1 MPSMAVALDT
11 RTRILD
17 ATIDLLAAGGDSAVR
32 LALVAEALDISEPS
46 IYHHFK
52 NRSELITEAYSEWY
66 WRCLKLEVPV
76 DNIMMLVDTK
86 EDYLRA
92 VLKSMSWSYKPDRID
107 TRSIRI
113 SVLGAAQTN
122 PELREKI
129 NVVNQK
135 FLTSLA
141 EALITAQQKGWV
153 RTDLDPMATAYW
165 LHGQINGRVV
175 AEMNPGVV
183 DLEKWDAVSYEVVR
197 HLLA

>member
-1 MPSMAVALDT
+1 
-11 RTRILD
+11 
-17 ATIDLLAAGGDSAVR
+17 
-32 LALVAEALDISEPS
+32 
-46 IYHHFK
+46 
-52 NRSELITEAYSEWY
+52 
-66 WRCLKLEVPV
+66 
-76 DNIMMLVDTK
+76 MMLVDTK

-107 TRSIRI
+107 TRSIRT

-129 NVVNQK
+129 NAVNKK
-135 FLTSLA
+135 FLTSIA
-141 EALITAQQKGWV
+141 DALITAQQKGWV

-197 HLLA
+197 FLLA